1 MTGTRSSGTSALPE
15 LRLSTR
21 ARHELADLPQPLR
34 EAVRNAL
41 DSLQADPWVK
51 GKPLRGHLRPLW
63 SARVGSYR
71 IVYTIEGPEHAAT
84 VVVRGIRHRTVAY
97 RRRRAGGE

>member
-1 MTGTRSSGTSALPE
+1 LPE

-21 ARHELADLPQPLR
+21 ARNDLADLPQPLR

-41 DSLQADPWVK
+41 DSLQADPWAK

-63 SARVGSYR
+63 SARVGRYR
-71 IVYTIEGPEHAAT
+71 ILYTIEGSEPSAV

-97 RRRRAGGE
+97 RRRRAGE